1 MAERHDHCPSCEQ
14 SGRRVSSTTVDA
26 MLIGGAQATYS
37 GEAMRF
43 CRTASCGVVYFEP
56 AGTLRFGAEDMRVPV
71 FQKSD
76 DPKRLVCYC
85 FRHTVR
91 AVQDEADADGRS
103 GITESITRRCRAGED
118 DCERTNPQ
126 GACCLGNV
134 RRVAKQTESSG
145 DDGDGECCDAPD
157 PGEPDSSS
165 PSSAAPGSGAARRAR
180 IGSTIGA
187 MLAALLASA
196 CCWLPL
202 VLVGG
207 GASAAGVAGVFES
220 LRPYLLVVTAVMLG
234 VGFFLTYRRRETCGP
249 DGQCGEPAGRGL
261 SRLGIWLATAAA
273 LVFVFVPDIIGSAAA
288 DRAPSAVS
296 SVVGVRTYRIS
307 GMTCAGCTAHVR
319 DAISGIDGVESVQ
332 VSYDAGSATVALRQS
347 VDDGEIIQAIESLGY
362 EGSRSSTQRDL
373 GLVDSAD

>member
-1 MAERHDHCPSCEQ
+1 MAERHDRCPSCGQ

-56 AGTLRFGAEDMRVPV
+56 SGTLTFGAKDVRVPV

-76 DPKRLVCYC
+76 EPARLVCYC
-85 FRHTVR
+85 LRHTVR

-103 GITESITRRCRAGED
+103 GIAEDITRRCRAGED
-118 DCERTNPQ
+118 DCEHTNPQ

-134 RRVAKQTESSG
+134 RQVAKQTESSG
-145 DDGDGECCDAPD
+145 DDGGGGCCDAPD
-157 PGEPDSSS
+157 PGEPDSSL
-165 PSSAAPGSGAARRAR
+165 PLSAAPDSGASRRAR

-202 VLVGG
+202 VLVGA

-220 LRPYLLVVTAVMLG
+220 LRPYLLIVTAVMLG
-234 VGFFLTYRRRETCGP
+234 VGFFLTYRRRETCRPG
-249 DGQCGEPAGRGL
+249 GQCDEPVGRGL

-288 DRAPSAVS
+288 DRAPSVAS
-296 SVVGVRTYRIS
+296 SVAEVRTYQIS

-319 DAISGIDGVESVQ
+319 DAIGRIDGVESAQ
-332 VSYDAGSATVALRQS
+332 VSYDTGSATVALGRP
-347 VDDGEIIQAIESLGY
+347 VDDGEIIRAITSLGY
-362 EGSRSSTQRDL
+362 RGHRVEGLRSP
-373 GLVDSAD
+373 GHP